1 MDLDGFPTIPLDL
14 LVALEARYPEACAEV
29 GQTMDQLMFS
39 GGKRDLVRWLRL
51 AYTKQNSKDQ
61 DEEDLQIDEA

>member
-14 LVALEARYPEACAEV
+14 VEAMEARYPEACAEV
-29 GQTMDQLMFS
+29 GQTMDELMFY

-51 AYTKQNSKDQ
+51 VYTKQNTKDE
-61 DEEDLQIDEA
+61 DEEDLQSDEA